1 MTSARLI
8 AGATTWDT
16 QRDEIFVMKISS
28 RDCAGFGMMSGMK
41 LDNPFLTRGYA
52 GPVYFCDRD
61 AETNQLVSAITNGRD
76 VTLVAPRRYG
86 KTGLIHNA
94 FRILE
99 KDHAAIYLDIFAVD
113 DLAAFV
119 QGFSS
124 AVLGRLDSTAGRMGR
139 KLLAFFRSCRPTM
152 TPQADGTFVFSFDIS
167 PSQAKATLKE
177 TFDYIASCG
186 RKVVIAIDEF
196 QQVRSFPEKG
206 VEALLRSYIQF
217 VPNAHFIFAG
227 SKKHMM
233 DEMFVSPKGPFY
245 QSTQLMALG
254 PIDVAAY
261 AAFAEGFFRKAG
273 RAFDGSAFRH
283 LYDRFD
289 GITWYVQAVLNRVW
303 ADGLGLDSA
312 KRADA
317 AVDALVAEYGAFFID
332 LLRSQT
338 AAEQSLMKAIGREG
352 VVTAISS
359 GDFIRRHRLPSA
371 STIRSAAA
379 KLKERD
385 LIYRTDGGYVIYDR
399 FFGAW
404 LGKL

>member
-1 MTSARLI
+1 MEA
-8 AGATTWDT
+8 
-16 QRDEIFVMKISS
+16 
-28 RDCAGFGMMSGMK
+28 MK
-41 LDNPFLTRGYA
+41 LENPFLTRGYA
-52 GPVYFCDRD
+52 GPEYFCDREV
-61 AETNQLVSAITNGRD
+61 ETKQLVSAITNGRD

-94 FRILE
+94 FRSLE
-99 KDHAAIYLDIFAVD
+99 KDHAAIYLDIFAMD
-113 DLAAFV
+113 DLASFV
-119 QGFSS
+119 QAFSS
-124 AVLGRLDSTAGRMGR
+124 AVLGTLDSATERVGR
-139 KLLAFFRSCRPTM
+139 KLLSFFRSCRPKM
-152 TPQADGTFVFSFDIS
+152 TPQEDGTFAFSFDIA

-177 TFDYIASCG
+177 TFDYIASRN

-196 QQVRSFPEKG
+196 QQVRFFPEKG

-254 PIDVAAY
+254 PIDAAAY

-303 ADGLGLDSA
+303 ANGLGLDSPE
-312 KRADA
+312 RADA
-317 AVDALVAEYGAFFID
+317 AVDDLVAESGAFFID

-352 VVTAISS
+352 VVEAISS
-359 GDFIRRHRLPSA
+359 GDFIRRHRLPAA

-385 LIYRTDGGYVIYDR
+385 LIYRTDDGYVIYDR
-399 FFGAW
+399 LFGVW
-404 LGKL
+404 LGRL